1 MKEQQADWS
10 VKMAKV
16 QVESVTEV
24 LRKIR
29 EISGRHGIRI
39 VCMNAA
45 MMAGRSHAEEAI
57 RQALLAGEEGTMTA
71 RSLEMEVLLY
81 TSGQRQT
88 SLAMKFG
95 LHEGEMTTWIGL
107 IPDSREAWGE
117 LGDFMRLSPD
127 EEEIPPERISLLQDL
142 FGITDKEIETV
153 GVGRMHE
160 LVIERTALLNV
171 LK

>member
-1 MKEQQADWS
+1 MKEQADWS
-10 VKMAKV
+10 LKMAKV
-16 QVESVTEV
+16 QVESVPEV

-29 EISGRHGIRI
+29 EISRSHCIRI
-39 VCMNAA
+39 VCMNAT

-57 RQALLAGEEGTMTA
+57 RQALLAEKEGTMTA

-81 TSGQRQT
+81 ASGQRQT
-88 SLAMKFG
+88 SLAMNFG

-107 IPDSREAWGE
+107 IPHSGEVWGE
-117 LGDFMRLSPD
+117 LAEFMTIIND
-127 EEEIPPERISLLQDL
+127 EEEIPPDRILLLQEL

-153 GVGRMHE
+153 GTRRINE